1 MAISVAGLTP
11 SVPLRTS
18 GKSQYRM
25 IETYNGLVKQNFK
38 NLLLTS
44 PGERIMDP
52 HFGVGLRNFLFESNN
67 QATYDKIGAKISQQV
82 ARYMPFMN
90 VTGIR
95 FTTSDEDIDNSTV
108 TVRVSYTII
117 PLGVEEVL
125 DIDAIRAGGTL

>member
-1 MAISVAGLTP
+1 
-11 SVPLRTS
+11 
-18 GKSQYRM
+18 
-25 IETYNGLVKQNFK
+25 
-38 NLLLTS
+38 
-44 PGERIMDP
+44 MDP

-125 DIDAIRAGGTL
+125 DIDAIRVGGTL